1 MRRAVIAS
9 LLTLGSGCG
18 WLISSDVTE
27 TDYVL
32 PNKSYSFDA
41 STFGVPS
48 ALSQDVPCGTGQI
61 VMDCCAPPVPLPAPD
76 CQANMVTCD
85 QNENGMN
92 VCMAQVTVA
101 QATPINLGQEIP
113 ALSGVTGVL
122 NIKIKEITYVVTA
135 NTLTIDLP
143 DVILFAA
150 PQGVTDPSDPSAQK
164 FGTLPAISAMSTPA
178 GKVILEPNAAQV
190 LNTYTKNIQS
200 PFTIIA
206 GATVKVSHA
215 PAGKIDMT
223 IGGTIA
229 ASL

>member
-9 LLTLGSGCG
+9 LLTLASGCG
-18 WLISSDVTE
+18 WLISSDVLE

-41 STFGVPS
+41 STFGVPA
-48 ALSQDVPCGTGQI
+48 ALTQEVPCGGQLPT
-61 VMDCCAPPVPLPAPD
+61 DCNALPLPASA
-76 CQANMVTCD
+76 CQANMLNCE

-92 VCMAQVTVA
+92 VCMAQVTVS
-101 QATPINLGQEIP
+101 QSTPINLGQEIP
-113 ALSGVTGVL
+113 AFKSVTGVL
-122 NIKIKEITYVVTA
+122 NIKIKKITYAVTA
-135 NTLTIDLP
+135 NSLTIDLP
-143 DVILFAA
+143 DVTLFAA
-150 PQGVTDPSDPSAQK
+150 PQGVTDPCDPSAQK
-164 FGTLPAISAMSTPA
+164 FGTLPAIGAMMTPA
-178 GKVILEPNAAQV
+178 GDVILEPNAAQV
-190 LNTYTKNIQS
+190 LNTYTKNIQT